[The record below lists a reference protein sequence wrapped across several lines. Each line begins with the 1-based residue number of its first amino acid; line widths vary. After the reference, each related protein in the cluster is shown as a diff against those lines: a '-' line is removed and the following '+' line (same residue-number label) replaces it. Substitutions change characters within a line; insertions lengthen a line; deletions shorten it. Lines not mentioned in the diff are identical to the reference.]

1 MPTGRNGQLSALI
14 LMLMALASADSMVVF
29 L

>member
-14 LMLMALASADSMVVF
+14 LMLMVLTSAYLMVV
-29 L
+29 LL